1 MCFLTYY
8 FNYIGSYSQ
17 RIKRKVSVSSSWK
30 AFPKLKREAKCSK
43 KNKNKWKKMLQQHQN
58 RWKMSY
64 VIIICLHFYYDWLTG
79 KLLFIIVCSFFQ
91 SQVWGNLE
99 KLLECKKRCLENA
112 QKSEREDT
120 VIHREPGTETLVL

>member
-1 MCFLTYY
+1 MLKEEQKQMKENVAAASKQVKKELSY
-8 FNYIGSYSQ
+8 NYLL
-17 RIKRKVSVSSSWK
+17 
-30 AFPKLKREAKCSK
+30 AFQK
-43 KNKNKWKKMLQQHQN
+43 
-58 RWKMSY
+58 
-64 VIIICLHFYYDWLTG
+64 FYDRLIG
-79 KLLFIIVCSFFQ
+79 KLLLIIVCPSFQ

>member
-1 MCFLTYY
+1 MLKEEQKQMKENVAAASKQVKKELSY
-8 FNYIGSYSQ
+8 NYLL
-17 RIKRKVSVSSSWK
+17 
-30 AFPKLKREAKCSK
+30 AFQKFDRL
-43 KNKNKWKKMLQQHQN
+43 
-58 RWKMSY
+58 
-64 VIIICLHFYYDWLTG
+64 IG
-79 KLLFIIVCSFFQ
+79 KLLLIIVCPSFQ

>member
-1 MCFLTYY
+1 MLELSFCF
-8 FNYIGSYSQ
+8 
-17 RIKRKVSVSSSWK
+17 
-30 AFPKLKREAKCSK
+30 SK
-43 KNKNKWKKMLQQHQN
+43 KFQN
-58 RWKMSY
+58 VYNDRL
-64 VIIICLHFYYDWLTG
+64 IHHR
-79 KLLFIIVCSFFQ
+79 LFFFQ

>member
-1 MCFLTYY
+1 MKG
-8 FNYIGSYSQ
+8 ISEAE
-17 RIKRKVSVSSSWK
+17 KRG
-30 AFPKLKREAKCSK
+30 
-43 KNKNKWKKMLQQHQN
+43 KMLKEEQKQMKENVAAASKQVKN
-58 RWKMSY
+58 ELCYNYLLAFQK
-64 VIIICLHFYYDWLTG
+64 YDRLTG
-79 KLLFIIVCSFFQ
+79 KLLFTIVCSFFQ

>member
-1 MCFLTYY
+1 
-8 FNYIGSYSQ
+8 
-17 RIKRKVSVSSSWK
+17 
-30 AFPKLKREAKCSK
+30 
-43 KNKNKWKKMLQQHQN
+43 
-58 RWKMSY
+58 MSY
-64 VIIICLHFYYDWLTG
+64 VRIIYLPLKKIDWQIIIHRR
-79 KLLFIIVCSFFQ
+79 LFFFFQ